1 MADLLQQAE
10 VDAGTDA
17 DRRERFP
24 AGAEITFADLEDA
37 GGEAALDRLR
47 DAEPVSWLP
56 ALGGWFVT
64 GHAQAREALSPR
76 AATTV
81 EAEQNLVR
89 ASLGRMMLTS
99 DSDEHTRMRAPFE
112 RPFRMREATELFG
125 AAIAETAAALTDA
138 IAPAGECEL
147 GADFA
152 APFAIG
158 MAGRMLGLSLGDAA
172 RIDAFYDA
180 FAGAMSY
187 DGNPEP
193 QRLADAARAE
203 LDAILHTELGR
214 CRSTPD
220 ASVTSQVANDPR
232 AGLTD
237 PEIAAQ
243 LRVIMFGAIETIQGA
258 VMNTMLLLLRNPDA
272 LAAATADSAVLTG
285 AVDEALRMIP
295 PVAFMERWARAPVEI
310 GGVAIGAGEFVGV
323 SVIAA
328 NRDPAVFADPLRFDV
343 TRRNARHALSFSF
356 GEHHCVGAHLAR
368 LETVTAVERLLAALP
383 GLELVEVDEPSGF
396 AFRRPQRLQ
405 LAWAPSRRAPVTP
418 SGRSSPT

>member
-1 MADLLQQAE
+1 MAELLQQAD

-17 DRRERFP
+17 ARQERFP
-24 AGAEITFADLEDA
+24 AGAGITFSDLEDA
-37 GGEAALDRLR
+37 GGEPALDRLR
-47 DAEPVSWLP
+47 EAEPVSWLP
-56 ALGGWFVT
+56 ALGGWLVT

-99 DSDEHTRMRAPFE
+99 DADEHSRMRAPFE

-125 AAIAETAAALTDA
+125 AAIAGTAAALTDA

-152 APFAIG
+152 APFAIA
-158 MAGRMLGLSLGDAA
+158 MAGRILGLSLGDAG

-203 LDAILHTELGR
+203 LDAILHAELGR

-220 ASVTSQVANDPR
+220 ASVTSQVANDPG

-258 VMNTMLLLLRNPDA
+258 VMNTTLLLLRNPDA
-272 LAAATADSAVLTG
+272 LAAARADRAVLAS

-295 PVAFMERWARAPVEI
+295 PVAFMERWTQAPLEI

-328 NRDPAVFADPLRFDV
+328 NRDPAVFPDPLRFDV
-343 TRRNARHALSFSF
+343 GRGNARHALSFSF

-368 LETVTAVERLLAALP
+368 LETATAVGQLLAALP
-383 GLELVEVDEPSGF
+383 DAELVEVDEPSGF
-396 AFRRPQRLQ
+396 AFRRPQRLR
-405 LAWAPSRRAPVTP
+405 LAWAP
-418 SGRSSPT
+418 

>member
-1 MADLLQQAE
+1 VADLLSQLE

-17 DRRERFP
+17 ARRERFP
-24 AGAEITFADLEDA
+24 AGAAMTFADLEEA
-37 GGEAALDRLR
+37 GGEPALDRLR

-56 ALGGWFVT
+56 ALGGWLVT
-64 GHAQAREALSPR
+64 GHAQARAALSPR

-99 DSDEHTRMRAPFE
+99 DAGEHTRMRAPFE

-125 AAIAETAAALTDA
+125 DAIADTATELAGAV
-138 IAPAGECEL
+138 APAGECEL
-147 GADFA
+147 GAEFA
-152 APFAIG
+152 APYAIR
-158 MAGRMLGLSLGDAA
+158 MAGRMLGLSLGDAG

-203 LDAILHTELGR
+203 LDAILHAELAR
-214 CRSTPD
+214 CRTDPD
-220 ASVTSQVANDPR
+220 ASVTSQVANDPA

-237 PEIAAQ
+237 AEIAAQ

-272 LAAATADSAVLTG
+272 LTAARGGAAALPG

-295 PVAFMERWARAPVEI
+295 PVAFMERWTQAPGEI
-310 GGVAIGAGEFVGV
+310 GGVEIGAGEFVGV

-328 NRDPAVFADPLRFDV
+328 NRDPAVFADPLRFDPA
-343 TRRNARHALSFSF
+343 RGNARHALSFSF
-356 GEHHCVGAHLAR
+356 GEHHCLGAHLAR
-368 LETVTAVERLLAALP
+368 LETVTAVGRLLEALP
-383 GLELVEVDEPSGF
+383 GVELVEVDEPSGF
-396 AFRRPQRLQ
+396 AFRRPQRLR
-405 LAWAPSRRAPVTP
+405 LAWTA
-418 SGRSSPT
+418 

>member
-1 MADLLQQAE
+1 MADLLQQVE
-10 VDAGTDA
+10 VDSGADA
-17 DRRERFP
+17 ARRERFP
-24 AGAEITFADLEDA
+24 AGAAIAFSDLEEA

-56 ALGGWFVT
+56 ALGGWLVT
-64 GHAQAREALSPR
+64 GHAGAREALSPR

-89 ASLGRMMLTS
+89 ASLGWMMLTS
-99 DSDEHTRMRAPFE
+99 DAGEHTRMRAPFE

-125 AAIAETAAALTDA
+125 AAIAETAASLADA
-138 IAPAGECEL
+138 VAPAGECEL

-152 APFAIG
+152 APYAIG
-158 MAGRMLGLSLGDAA
+158 IAGRMLGLSLGDAG

-193 QRLADAARAE
+193 QRLADVARAD
-203 LDAILHTELGR
+203 LDGILHTELDR
-214 CRSTPD
+214 CRAAPD
-220 ASVTSQVANDPR
+220 ASVTSQVANDPA

-237 PEIAAQ
+237 PEIASQ

-272 LAAATADSAVLTG
+272 LAAARDDSAALAG

-295 PVAFMERWARAPVEI
+295 PVAFMERWTRASIDI
-310 GGVAIGAGEFVGV
+310 GGVTIGAGEFVGV
-323 SVIAA
+323 SAIAA
-328 NRDPAVFADPLRFDV
+328 NRDPAVFPDPLRFDLA
-343 TRRNARHALSFSF
+343 RGNSRHALSFSF
-356 GEHHCVGAHLAR
+356 GEHHCLGAHLAR
-368 LETVTAVERLLAALP
+368 VETVTAVGRLLDALP
-383 GLELVEVDEPSGF
+383 GAELVEVDEPSGF
-396 AFRRPQRLQ
+396 AFRRPQRMR
-405 LAWAPSRRAPVTP
+405 LAWTA
-418 SGRSSPT
+418 

>member
-17 DRRERFP
+17 ARRERFP
-24 AGAEITFADLEDA
+24 VGAEITFSDLEDA

-56 ALGGWFVT
+56 ALGGWLVT

-81 EAEQNLVR
+81 EAGENLVR

-99 DSDEHTRMRAPFE
+99 DAEEHTRMRAPFE

-125 AAIAETAAALTDA
+125 AAIAGAAAELADA
-138 IAPAGECEL
+138 IAPTGECEL

-152 APFAIG
+152 SPYAIR

-180 FAGAMSY
+180 FAGAMTY

-193 QRLADAARAE
+193 QRLADVARAE
-203 LDAILHTELGR
+203 LNAILQAELDR
-214 CRSTPD
+214 CRTSPD
-220 ASVTSQVANDPR
+220 ASLTSQVANDPG

-272 LAAATADSAVLTG
+272 LAACRADAAALSG

-295 PVAFMERWARAPVEI
+295 PVAFMERWTHAPVEI
-310 GGVAIGAGEFVGV
+310 GGIAIGTGEFIGV

-328 NRDPAVFADPLRFDV
+328 NRDPAVFADPLRFDLA
-343 TRRNARHALSFSF
+343 RGNARHALSFSF
-356 GEHHCVGAHLAR
+356 GEHHCLGAHLAR
-368 LETVTAVERLLAALP
+368 LETVTAVEGLLEALP
-383 GLELVEVDEPSGF
+383 GAELVEVDEPSGF
-396 AFRRPQRLQ
+396 AFRRPQRLR
-405 LAWAPSRRAPVTP
+405 LAWAP
-418 SGRSSPT
+418 

>member
-1 MADLLQQAE
+1 MAALLQQVE

-17 DRRERFP
+17 ARRERFP
-24 AGAEITFADLEDA
+24 AGAEIAFADLEEA
-37 GGEAALDRLR
+37 GGEATLDRLR

-56 ALGGWFVT
+56 ALGGWLVT
-64 GHAQAREALSPR
+64 GHAGAREALSPR

-99 DSDEHTRMRAPFE
+99 DADEHSRMRGPFE
-112 RPFRMREATELFG
+112 RPFRMREATALFG
-125 AAIAETAAALTDA
+125 GAIAETAAELTDA
-138 IAPAGECEL
+138 LVPAGECEL
-147 GADFA
+147 GAGFA
-152 APFAIG
+152 APFAIH
-158 MAGRMLGLSLGDAA
+158 MAGHMLGLSLGDAG

-193 QRLADAARAE
+193 QRLADVARAD
-203 LDAILHTELGR
+203 LDAILHAELAR
-214 CRSTPD
+214 CRAAPD
-220 ASVTSQVANDPR
+220 ASVTSQVANDPA

-272 LAAATADSAVLTG
+272 LAAARRDATALAG

-295 PVAFMERWARAPVEI
+295 PVAFMERWTRAPVEI
-310 GGVAIGAGEFVGV
+310 GGVAIGVGEFVGI

-328 NRDPAVFADPLRFDV
+328 NRDPAVFADPLHFDPA
-343 TRRNARHALSFSF
+343 RGNARHALSFSF
-356 GEHHCVGAHLAR
+356 GVHHCLGAHLAR
-368 LETVTAVERLLAALP
+368 LQTVTAVGRLLEALP
-383 GLELVEVDEPSGF
+383 GAELVAVDEPSGF
-396 AFRRPQRLQ
+396 AFRRPQRMR
-405 LAWAPSRRAPVTP
+405 LAWTP
-418 SGRSSPT
+418 

>member
-1 MADLLQQAE
+1 MEALLQQVE

-17 DRRERFP
+17 ARRERFP
-24 AGAEITFADLEDA
+24 AGAGIAFADLEEA

-47 DAEPVSWLP
+47 EAEPVSWLP
-56 ALGGWFVT
+56 ALGGWLVT
-64 GHAQAREALSPR
+64 GHAQARAALSPR

-99 DSDEHTRMRAPFE
+99 DADEHTRMRAPFE

-125 AAIAETAAALTDA
+125 TAIADAAAALTDA
-138 IAPAGECEL
+138 VAPLGECEL

-152 APFAIG
+152 APYAIR
-158 MAGRMLGLSLGDAA
+158 MAGRMLGLSLGDAG

-180 FAGAMSY
+180 FSGAMSY

-193 QRLADAARAE
+193 QRLADAARAD
-203 LDAILHTELGR
+203 LDAILHAELER
-214 CRSTPD
+214 CRTDPD
-220 ASVTSQVANDPR
+220 ASVTSQVANDPA
-232 AGLTD
+232 AGLAD

-258 VMNTMLLLLRNPDA
+258 VMNTMLLLLRHPDA
-272 LAAATADSAVLTG
+272 LATARTDAAALSG

-295 PVAFMERWARAPVEI
+295 PVAFMERWTQAPVEI
-310 GGVAIGAGEFVGV
+310 GGVAIGAGEFIGV

-328 NRDPAVFADPLRFDV
+328 NRDPAVFADPMRFDPA
-343 TRRNARHALSFSF
+343 RGNARHALSFSF
-356 GEHHCVGAHLAR
+356 GEHHCLGAHLAR
-368 LETVTAVERLLAALP
+368 LETVTAVGRLIEALP
-383 GLELVEVDEPSGF
+383 GVELVDVDEPSGF
-396 AFRRPQRLQ
+396 AFRRPQRLR
-405 LAWAPSRRAPVTP
+405 LAWAAR
-418 SGRSSPT
+418 

>member
-1 MADLLQQAE
+1 MADLLEQAE
-10 VDAGTDA
+10 VDAGADA
-17 DRRERFP
+17 ARRERFP
-24 AGAEITFADLEDA
+24 AGAAIAFSDLEDA

-56 ALGGWFVT
+56 ALGGWLVT
-64 GHAQAREALSPR
+64 GHAQARAALSPR

-99 DSDEHTRMRAPFE
+99 DAGEHTRMRAPFE

-125 AAIAETAAALTDA
+125 AAVADTAAELAA
-138 IAPAGECEL
+138 AVAPAGECEL
-147 GADFA
+147 GAEFA
-152 APFAIG
+152 APYAIR
-158 MAGRMLGLSLGDAA
+158 MAGRMLGLSLGDAG

-193 QRLADAARAE
+193 QRLADAARDE
-203 LDAILHTELGR
+203 LNAILHAELER
-214 CRSTPD
+214 CRADPD
-220 ASVTSQVANDPR
+220 ASITSQVANDPA
-232 AGLTD
+232 AGLAD

-258 VMNTMLLLLRNPDA
+258 VMNTMLLLLRNPGAPAAARDDPAA
-272 LAAATADSAVLTG
+272 LAG

-295 PVAFMERWARAPVEI
+295 PVAFMERWTRAPIDI
-310 GGVAIGAGEFVGV
+310 GGVTIGAGEFVGV

-328 NRDPAVFADPLRFDV
+328 NRDPAVFPDPYRFDPA
-343 TRRNARHALSFSF
+343 RGNARHALSFSF
-356 GEHHCVGAHLAR
+356 GEHHCLGAHLAR
-368 LETVTAVERLLAALP
+368 LETVTAVGRLLEALP
-383 GLELVEVDEPSGF
+383 GVRLTEVDEPSGF
-396 AFRRPQRLQ
+396 AFRRPQRLR
-405 LAWAPSRRAPVTP
+405 LAWTV
-418 SGRSSPT
+418 

>member
-1 MADLLQQAE
+1 MADLLEQAE

-17 DRRERFP
+17 ARRERFP
-24 AGAEITFADLEDA
+24 AGAAIAFSDLEDA

-47 DAEPVSWLP
+47 EAEPVSWLP
-56 ALGGWFVT
+56 ALGGWLVT
-64 GHAQAREALSPR
+64 GHAQARAALSPR

-99 DSDEHTRMRAPFE
+99 DAGEHTRMRAPFE

-125 AAIAETAAALTDA
+125 AAIAEAATELTDA
-138 IAPAGECEL
+138 VAPAGECEL

-152 APFAIG
+152 APYAIR
-158 MAGRMLGLSLGDAA
+158 MAGHMLGLSLGDAG

-193 QRLADAARAE
+193 QRLADAARDE
-203 LDAILHTELGR
+203 LNAILHTELER
-214 CRSTPD
+214 CRTDPD
-220 ASVTSQVANDPR
+220 ASITSQVANDPA
-232 AGLTD
+232 AGLAD

-258 VMNTMLLLLRNPDA
+258 VMNTMLLLLRNPGA
-272 LAAATADSAVLTG
+272 LATARDDAAALAG
-285 AVDEALRMIP
+285 AVDEALRIIP
-295 PVAFMERWARAPVEI
+295 PVAFMERWTRAPIDI
-310 GGVAIGAGEFVGV
+310 GGVTIGAGEFVGV

-328 NRDPAVFADPLRFDV
+328 NRDPAVFADPLRFDLA
-343 TRRNARHALSFSF
+343 RGNARHALSFSF
-356 GEHHCVGAHLAR
+356 GEHHCLGAHLAR
-368 LETVTAVERLLAALP
+368 LETLTAVGRLLETLP
-383 GLELVEVDEPSGF
+383 GVRLVDVDEPSGF
-396 AFRRPQRLQ
+396 AFRRPQRLR
-405 LAWAPSRRAPVTP
+405 LAWTASRPPTP
-418 SGRSSPT
+418 SGRWSPT

>member
-1 MADLLQQAE
+1 MAALLQQVE

-17 DRRERFP
+17 ARRERFP
-24 AGAEITFADLEDA
+24 AGAAIAFSDLEEA

-47 DAEPVSWLP
+47 EAEPVSWLP
-56 ALGGWFVT
+56 ALGGWLVT

-99 DSDEHTRMRAPFE
+99 DAGEHTRMRAPFE
-112 RPFRMREATELFG
+112 RPFRMREAGDLFG
-125 AAIAETAAALTDA
+125 AAITEAAAELTAAVV
-138 IAPAGECEL
+138 PAGGCEL

-152 APFAIG
+152 APFAIR
-158 MAGRMLGLSLGDAA
+158 MAGRMLGLSLGDGG

-193 QRLADAARAE
+193 QRLADAARADLDGILHAE
-203 LDAILHTELGR
+203 LDR
-214 CRSTPD
+214 CRTAPD
-220 ASVTSQVANDPR
+220 ASLTSQVANDPA

-237 PEIAAQ
+237 TEIASQ

-258 VMNTMLLLLRNPDA
+258 VMNTMLLLLRSPAA
-272 LAAATADSAVLTG
+272 LAAVRADGAALGG

-295 PVAFMERWARAPVEI
+295 PVAVMERWTRAPLEI

-328 NRDPAVFADPLRFDV
+328 NRDPAVFAGPLRFDPG
-343 TRRNARHALSFSF
+343 RGNARHALSFSF
-356 GEHHCVGAHLAR
+356 GEHHCLGAHLAR
-368 LETVTAVERLLAALP
+368 LETVTAVGRLLEALP
-383 GLELVEVDEPSGF
+383 AIELVEVDEPSGF
-396 AFRRPQRLQ
+396 AFRRPQRMR
-405 LAWAPSRRAPVTP
+405 LAWAA
-418 SGRSSPT
+418 

>member
-17 DRRERFP
+17 ARRERFP
-24 AGAEITFADLEDA
+24 AGAGITFADLEDA
-37 GGEAALDRLR
+37 GGEVALDRLR

-56 ALGGWFVT
+56 ALGGWLVT

-99 DSDEHTRMRAPFE
+99 DADEHSRMRAPFE

-125 AAIAETAAALTDA
+125 AAIADTAAGLTDA

-152 APFAIG
+152 APFAIA
-158 MAGRMLGLSLGDAA
+158 MAGRILGLSLGDAG

-193 QRLADAARAE
+193 QRLADAARAD
-203 LDAILHTELGR
+203 LDTILHAELGR

-220 ASVTSQVANDPR
+220 ASVTSQVANDPG

-272 LAAATADSAVLTG
+272 LAGAQADRAVLAS

-295 PVAFMERWARAPVEI
+295 PVAFMERWTRAPLEI

-328 NRDPAVFADPLRFDV
+328 NRDPAVFADPDRF
-343 TRRNARHALSFSF
+343 RPGRENARLQVAFAH
-356 GEHHCVGAHLAR
+356 GPHVCVGLHLAR
-368 LETVTAVERLLAALP
+368 LEAHLAVERLLARFPDLR
-383 GLELVEVDEPSGF
+383 LVEPTAPRGLV
-396 AFRRPQRLQ
+396 FRKPPRLIV
-405 LAWAPSRRAPVTP
+405 AW
-418 SGRSSPT
+418 

>member
-1 MADLLQQAE
+1 MADLLQQAQ
-10 VDAGTDA
+10 VDSGTDA
-17 DRRERFP
+17 ARRERFP
-24 AGAEITFADLEDA
+24 VGAAMTFADLEHA

-56 ALGGWFVT
+56 ALGGWLVT
-64 GHAQAREALSPR
+64 GQAGAREALSPR

-99 DSDEHTRMRAPFE
+99 DAGEHTRMRAPFE

-125 AAIAETAAALTDA
+125 PAIADTAAELTEA
-138 IAPAGECEL
+138 VAPAGECEL

-152 APFAIG
+152 APYAIR

-193 QRLADAARAE
+193 QRLADAARDE
-203 LDAILHTELGR
+203 LNAILHAELER
-214 CRSTPD
+214 CRTDPD
-220 ASVTSQVANDPR
+220 ASITSQVANDPA

-237 PEIAAQ
+237 AEIASQ

-258 VMNTMLLLLRNPDA
+258 VMNTMLLLLRHPDA
-272 LAAATADSAVLTG
+272 QARARDDATALAG

-295 PVAFMERWARAPVEI
+295 PVAFMERWTHAPIDV
-310 GGVAIGAGEFVGV
+310 GGVPIGAGEFVGV

-328 NRDPAVFADPLRFDV
+328 NRDPAVFADPLRFDPD
-343 TRRNARHALSFSF
+343 RANARHALSFSF
-356 GEHHCVGAHLAR
+356 GEHHCLGAHLAR
-368 LETVTAVERLLAALP
+368 LETVAAVGRLLEALP
-383 GLELVEVDEPSGF
+383 GVELIEVDEPSGF
-396 AFRRPQRLQ
+396 AFRRPQRLRI
-405 LAWAPSRRAPVTP
+405 AWTAS
-418 SGRSSPT
+418 